1 MLGGR
6 YYLANHLRAS
16 QSARQKHYSLVWY
29 IQIIIITIII
39 ILIVIIIIIGW
50 IHKHNFEQYQSSFI
64 HSYPQFKYMSNSCII
79 VVYLHI
85 YGHVI
90 DSHNDLLPVGL
101 RAQLVSTAPVS
112 QRSGFVSVSLE
123 SLCFPWLRLGTSQD
137 SREKETNGFPRDH
150 KLSVY

>member
-1 MLGGR
+1 MLGGG

-29 IQIIIITIII
+29 IQIIITIII

-85 YGHVI
+85 YGLVI

-101 RAQLVSTAPVS
+101 RAQLVEHCTGIAEV
-112 QRSGFVSVSLE
+112 RI
-123 SLCFPWLRLGTSQD
+123 CF
-137 SREKETNGFPRDH
+137 GFPRVLMFPLASSRDISG
-150 KLSVY
+150 LSGKRN